1 MTPAKKK
8 KLVVGLLFAGKKMGK
23 EELMFVKHA
32 KRKGIQMVMINLFK
46 KFNED
51 DFERQIKRCDVI
63 YNNTAEAFVLEP
75 LKTVEEF
82 GKKVIDASSLYYYT
96 EDKWM
101 FYIKCKENKIP
112 TPETILLPN
121 NVALARAE
129 LKEFGK
135 WPVILKRIYGTQGE
149 YVERADNLKEAVA
162 IVKSIWSKDIDKM
175 PIIAQEY
182 IKSDSY
188 RATMIDGKV
197 IQTAIKHSTRWKATG
212 VYAKV
217 CDTFGVSHELRK
229 ILNKITKV
237 MRINICGVDLL
248 KRGKEWLVLEVNSEP
263 GLDFIDG
270 EQEKMVDRVLDF
282 IKVYHHRH
290 LRKKPK
296 TPPTPSNNIVGIA

>member
-1 MTPAKKK
+1 MKKPKK
-8 KLVVGLLFAGKKMGK
+8 KLVVGLLFAGKKLGK
-23 EELMFVKHA
+23 EELMFQKHA

-51 DFERQIKRCDVI
+51 EFERQIKKCDVI

-82 GKKVIDASSLYYYT
+82 GKRVIDASKLYYYT

-101 FYIKCKENKIP
+101 FYIKCRENKIP

-121 NVALARAE
+121 NLTMARAE

-149 YVERADNLKEAVA
+149 YVERANNLQEAVA
-162 IVKSIWSKDIDKM
+162 IVKNIWSKDIDKM

-188 RATMIDGKV
+188 RATIIDGKV
-197 IQTAIKHSTRWKATG
+197 VQTAIKHSTHWKATG
-212 VYAKV
+212 VFQKK
-217 CDTFGVSHELRK
+217 CDTFGIGPKLRK
-229 ILNKITKV
+229 ILRKVIKV
-237 MRINICGVDLL
+237 MKINICGVDLL
-248 KRGKEWLVLEVNSEP
+248 RRGDDWLVLEVNAEP
-263 GLDFIDG
+263 GLDFIDD
-270 EQEKMVDRVLDF
+270 EQDKMVDRVLDF
-282 IKVYHHRH
+282 IKTYHHRH
-290 LRKKPK
+290 QRKRPK
-296 TPPTPSNNIVGIA
+296 TSTPSNSIS